1 MAVSEKIKTINNKI
15 EQNKT
20 LYDLDRQTAKISALS
35 SENVSRYQLLTGKD
49 LLPKK
54 DLIEKAATM
63 KRFEYPSLGRE
74 LTAQTDISNKQ
85 YQALDKIHELDETI
99 NEKPSLKNYSKSYL
113 IYDSNYKFYKCYHD
127 IKKFDN
133 FSLKSK
139 HLFQVNFSGDLDKFS
154 KLKTQK
160 EKTEKK
166 NKCV

>member
-54 DLIEKAATM
+54 DLIEKVATM

-99 NEKPSLKNYSKSYL
+99 NKKPSLKNYSKSYL
-113 IYDSNYKFYKCYHD
+113 IYDSNYKFYKYYP
-127 IKKFDN
+127 
-133 FSLKSK
+133 SQ
-139 HLFQVNFSGDLDKFS
+139 LFW
-154 KLKTQK
+154 
-160 EKTEKK
+160 
-166 NKCV
+166 